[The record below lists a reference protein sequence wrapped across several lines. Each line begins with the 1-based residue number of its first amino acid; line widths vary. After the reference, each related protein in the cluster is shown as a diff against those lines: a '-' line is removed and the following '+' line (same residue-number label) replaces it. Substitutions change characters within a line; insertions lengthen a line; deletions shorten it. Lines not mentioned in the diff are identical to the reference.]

1 MIKKLAAVCSI
12 LLSLCSYAIVVTDK
26 YLSTIEENWL
36 SLEPADAYNFIPED
50 LTYETYMSEDFQAK
64 LAEAG
69 TRLNSSVEGKDI
81 TLAGFMVPIEYVG
94 TNISKFLLVPEAGQC
109 IHVPPP
115 PLNQTLL
122 VARQRCQVAVIGSDT
137 GNDVAPNPY
146 DLFTN
151 PVHQV
156 GIVGLGLWILDN
168 AWLDDLANACRERGK
183 WEFMISILPLK
194 MPTVT
199 GSPVN
204 PMVIF

>member
-1 MIKKLAAVCSI
+1 MRTGQLGRREITGPVDIAVGGSSGPSPEI
-12 LLSLCSYAIVVTDK
+12 L
-26 YLSTIEENWL
+26 
-36 SLEPADAYNFIPED
+36 P
-50 LTYETYMSEDFQAK
+50 
-64 LAEAG
+64 
-69 TRLNSSVEGKDI
+69 
-81 TLAGFMVPIEYVG
+81 
-94 TNISKFLLVPEAGQC
+94 LLQE
-109 IHVPPP
+109 
-115 PLNQTLL
+115 
-122 VARQRCQVAVIGSDT
+122 RQVAAIGSDT

-146 DLFTN
+146 ELFTN

>member
-1 MIKKLAAVCSI
+1 M
-12 LLSLCSYAIVVTDK
+12 
-26 YLSTIEENWL
+26 
-36 SLEPADAYNFIPED
+36 
-50 LTYETYMSEDFQAK
+50 
-64 LAEAG
+64 
-69 TRLNSSVEGKDI
+69 
-81 TLAGFMVPIEYVG
+81 
-94 TNISKFLLVPEAGQC
+94 
-109 IHVPPP
+109 
-115 PLNQTLL
+115 
-122 VARQRCQVAVIGSDT
+122 
-137 GNDVAPNPY
+137 APNPY